1 MAGSKGKEFRGREKE
16 RKTIERSRLKNETEK
31 KGSFMEN
38 RTGLNRKDIK
48 RDCKQGRRSAD
59 RKPVSAASVLAAL
72 TSFLMVISGFCAVC
86 VQAGAAEP
94 KTEVIK
100 TTSEEEF
107 ASESSILVKENQ
119 GTISIKTNEVEE
131 YSSGRLIVSVKNGEE
146 VNLTS
151 YGASKMVQ
159 STFGTNILQFS
170 SGEAAKNAAK
180 KIRGLSGVSYVEAD
194 DMSMDI
200 GDTEVE
206 EILFEKDAESDSA
219 SGKTAVTDTDE
230 YNLKNNPATLGTTG
244 GNATGYDIESAGQD
258 IAYDSSV
265 RIGEVSTSA
274 SYMSWG
280 VEYIKAHNYAAYIRP
295 LTKRSIKVAVV
306 DSGVASHTRLKG
318 RLLSGIDL
326 VDNDKNAAD
335 YNGHGT
341 HVAGTIVDCTPGL
354 KVYILPVRVMNSS
367 GMGSPSAV
375 GNGIRYA
382 ANAGAKVINLSLGGR
397 TRYKYIEDCVA
408 YAHRKGA
415 TVVVASGNENE
426 NVRYSCLA
434 HLSTPIV
441 VGAIN
446 DNNTRAGFSN
456 YGSTV
461 DVAAPGVDI
470 ISCWLDDAY
479 AIASG
484 TSMAAPHVSAVA
496 AMHRLMRPNYSA
508 DQIHRIVRYYVK
520 DIGKKGWDNYFGT
533 GIPYLTKAISPNKVT
548 LNRTTATLQVKKT
561 LTLKATISPA
571 CSGLKNKL
579 TWYTSN
585 KAVVTVSGGKLTARK
600 KGTATIT
607 VKTGN
612 GKKATC
618 KVTVTD

>member
-1 MAGSKGKEFRGREKE
+1 M
-16 RKTIERSRLKNETEK
+16 K
-31 KGSFMEN
+31 K
-38 RTGLNRKDIK
+38 RTGLNNEDMKRHRKPGK
-48 RDCKQGRRSAD
+48 RNAD
-59 RKPVSAASVLAAL
+59 RESISAASFLGIL
-72 TSFLMVISGFCAVC
+72 MSFLMITSGFCAAC

-94 KTEVIK
+94 KTEVI
-100 TTSEEEF
+100 TTASEEEF

-119 GTISIKTNEVEE
+119 GDISVKADEVEE
-131 YSSGRLIVSVKNGEE
+131 YSSGRLIVSVKSGKE

-151 YGASKMVQ
+151 YGASKLIQ
-159 STFGTNILQFS
+159 STYGTNILQFS
-170 SGEAAKNAAK
+170 SGEAAKNAAE
-180 KIRGLSGVSYVEAD
+180 KIRGLSDVSYVEAD
-194 DMSMDI
+194 DISMDI

-206 EILFEKDAESDSA
+206 EILFEKDMESDSS
-219 SGKTAVTDTDE
+219 SGSTAATGTDE

-244 GNATGYDIESAGQD
+244 GNITGYDIESAGQD
-258 IAYDSSV
+258 IAYDSTV
-265 RIGEVSTSA
+265 RTGEISNAS

-295 LTKRSIKVAVV
+295 LTKRSIKVAIV
-306 DSGVASHTRLKG
+306 DSGVSAHTRLKG

-341 HVAGTIVDCTPGL
+341 HVAGTVVDCTPGL

-397 TRYKYIEDCVA
+397 TRYKYIEDCIA

-434 HLSTPIV
+434 HLKTPIV

-446 DNNTRAGFSN
+446 DNNTRAQFSN
-456 YGSTV
+456 YGATV

-470 ISCWLDDAY
+470 ISCWLDNTY

-496 AMHRLMRPNYSA
+496 AMHRLLRPNYSA
-508 DQIHRIVRYYVK
+508 SQIHRVVRYYVK

-533 GIPYLTKAISPNKVT
+533 GIPYLTKAIAPNKVT
-548 LNRTTATLQVKKT
+548 LNRTKATLKVKKT

-579 TWYTSN
+579 TWSTSN
-585 KAVVTVSGGKLTARK
+585 KSVVTVSGGKLTARK

-612 GKKATC
+612 GKKASC